1 MSYKARHAA
10 APKYVTYARATGA
23 SIAAMAVLTAVPAVA
38 VETDA
43 PLGDVGET
51 TPIAQPT
58 ETAAGAGADTAAG
71 ADGAH
76 VADMLDSFA
85 TIASQIDAAGT
96 QSGDEPDIMREVSD
110 LARQFGAGSPAPQT
124 LPGATAASTD
134 FGTIERDLT
143 LHQGESKTI
152 DVSKINQIASLAR
165 FTFDNPHAVNGVHV
179 EVVGTKITVS
189 VDEDA
194 TPGDYIITGSASAL
208 GVQQKSQLNL
218 TVAQAPT
225 ASPAPSS
232 PPAPSTPATPAPS
245 SAKTV
250 ELTAVAGGDFAA
262 ADTLASAPGSTL
274 TVTSTLPAGVK
285 SGDLAGAPT
294 FEAAADAKPGTY
306 PVTVTET
313 LADGTTI
320 DHTVNLTVA
329 PATAA
334 PETNPKPDPGTGNQT
349 ESAKL
354 AWSAGTNVVQGTT
367 ATVKF
372 TGTHGAVKP
381 DVYSTDAVYAANG
394 VQVDPGVVVVDPA
407 TGTATI
413 APSWELDPGQYT
425 AFISA
430 VYADGSRVAGQP
442 LTFTVTAGKLS
453 DRYTP
458 TVAPAYIGT
467 NPDRVVHSKVNF
479 GNTPA
484 PFGTTYTVADT
495 HNVVEVGPD
504 GTVSFIPNP
513 TLNPG
518 DYTAQITVH
527 YPVADGAKPDT
538 DTVAVRYSVGDTFQ
552 ALRYH
557 LVTDKRTVTRR
568 ESVTIGVP
576 HDADGKPLPGDLIL
590 ERGRDWPEWVTLN
603 ADGTLTA
610 SPDLNV
616 KPGTYVFTSL
626 ATFPD
631 TSTGEVTNT
640 IEVSGAYKTQGFKYK
655 RKDGVG
661 AKVGRAIDKALG
673 TEKPGSAAAQQ
684 PGQPGQP
691 GQQTGQT
698 GQPSGDA
705 TAGTDCTG
713 GTAGGDTET
722 QGTTAATPT
731 DNMVAAPAEVTV
743 NEPAPAG
750 TRGATALQ
758 TTGADSDGLLGASA
772 AAGGFALAAAA
783 AFALRRRKDDYA

>member
-10 APKYVTYARATGA
+10 EPKYVKYARATGA

-58 ETAAGAGADTAAG
+58 DTAAG
-71 ADGAH
+71 VDADAGTAAGTDDVD

-85 TIASQIDAAGT
+85 TIADQIDAAGDRGT
-96 QSGDEPDIMREVSD
+96 APALELPRLTMPGAEP
-110 LARQFGAGSPAPQT
+110 GAGLGDFINPSGPVVKTAT
-124 LPGATAASTD
+124 LK
-134 FGTIERDLT
+134 
-143 LHQGESKTI
+143 QGESKSIDAATI
-152 DVSKINQIASLAR
+152 HQAAAFAR
-165 FTFDNPHAVNGVHV
+165 FTFDNPHDADGVHV
-179 EVVGTKITVS
+179 TVKGTNIIVS
-189 VDEDA
+189 ADKDA
-194 TPGDYIITGSASAL
+194 TPGEYTITGSASVL
-208 GVQQKSQLNL
+208 GASKQATLNL
-218 TVAQAPT
+218 TVT
-225 ASPAPSS
+225 PSLD
-232 PPAPSTPATPAPS
+232 PDGDTDTPEIADPGTPES
-245 SAKTV
+245 KTV
-250 ELTAVAGGDFAA
+250 DLTAVAGGDFVAVN
-262 ADTLASAPGSTL
+262 DLASAPGSTL
-274 TVTSTLPAGVK
+274 KITSALPAGVQA
-285 SGDLAGAPT
+285 GDLAGAPT
-294 FEAAADAKPGTY
+294 FEAGPAAKPGTY
-306 PVTVTET
+306 TVTVTET

-320 DHTVNLTVA
+320 EHTVNLTVA
-329 PATAA
+329 PADTTDG
-334 PETNPKPDPGTGNQT
+334 TNPKPGPGNQT
-349 ESAKL
+349 GTADL
-354 AWSAGTNVVQGTT
+354 AWAAGTTVVQGAT
-367 ATVKF
+367 ATAKF
-372 TGTHGAVKP
+372 TGSHGAAKP
-381 DVYSTDAVYAANG
+381 ARYETDAVYAENG
-394 VQVDPGVVVVDPA
+394 VQVNRGAVVVDPA

-413 APSWELDPGQYT
+413 APSWDLEPGTYT
-425 AFISA
+425 AFVSA
-430 VYADGSRVAGQP
+430 VYPDGSRETGQP

-467 NPDRVVHSKVNF
+467 NPERVVYSKVNF
-479 GNTPA
+479 GNAAA
-484 PFGTTYTVADT
+484 PFGTTYTVEDK

-504 GTVSFIPNP
+504 GTVAFRPNP
-513 TLNPG
+513 ALKPG
-518 DYTAQITVH
+518 EYTAQITVN

-552 ALRYH
+552 ALDYR

-576 HDADGKPLPGDLIL
+576 HDADGKPLPGDLKL
-590 ERGRDWPEWVTLN
+590 ERGRDWPAWVMLN

-610 SPDLNV
+610 APDLNV

-655 RKDGVG
+655 RKDGLG

-673 TEKPGSAAAQQ
+673 TEKPGTAAAQQ

-691 GQQTGQT
+691 GQ
-698 GQPSGDA
+698 PAGD
-705 TAGTDCTG
+705 
-713 GTAGGDTET
+713 GTAADSATDGNTGTTGGDTET
-722 QGTTAATPT
+722 PGTTAATPT
-731 DNMVAAPAEVTV
+731 DNMVAAPAEVAV

-758 TTGADSDGLLGASA
+758 TTGTDSDGLLGAGA

-783 AFALRRRKDDYA
+783 AFALRRREREGQF